1 MGTPLPWMWEVSSH
15 RLRSWTEQARRNDK
29 VSLVPAPPT
38 YTSWSAETGA
48 RGLHAV
54 PCITWWSSLL
64 KSQVKRTL
72 PPSLNPAHEK
82 MQTYRLFL
90 EDNSGTVSN
99 DFLWETVPGEQD
111 SDHSLKVWGGQLWD
125 RGIGCR
131 ASGSAAGWGTSVRGE
146 GEKQDWAGT
155 VE

>member
-1 MGTPLPWMWEVSSH
+1 M
-15 RLRSWTEQARRNDK
+15 
-29 VSLVPAPPT
+29 SLVPAPST

-48 RGLHAV
+48 RGLHAL

-72 PPSLNPAHEK
+72 PPFLNPAHEK
-82 MQTYRLFL
+82 MQIYRLFL

-125 RGIGCR
+125 RGMGCR
-131 ASGSAAGWGTSVRGE
+131 ALGSATGWNRVSKGKERSRIGQGLWNSLNIGRPQQTPLRSPDLGGPLGV
-146 GEKQDWAGT
+146 
-155 VE
+155 VSS